1 MYDRTEDRVRGTQN
15 DPRFAGAVAA
25 EALQSEVPH
34 ALNRLEAATSELHET
49 IKVLHERLAP
59 VRNEHSK
66 HSDIEGD
73 QEVRGYSS
81 EVARR
86 IGNQADGAELA
97 TNVLLKILNELEV

>member
-1 MYDRTEDRVRGTQN
+1 MYDQTEDRVRGTQN
-15 DPRFAGAVAA
+15 DPRFAGEVATDA
-25 EALQSEVPH
+25 PQSEIPH
-34 ALNRLEAATSELHET
+34 ALNRLEVATSQLHET

-66 HSDIEGD
+66 HSEGD
-73 QEVRGYSS
+73 QAVRGYSS

-86 IGNQADGAELA
+86 IGNQADGTELA